1 MGFQHWRLINSV
13 QAKKLLNP
21 GGLFLNYYF
30 WGGAVEVVWSGGV
43 WMEAAKQPNRRLLQ
57 VYCPIL
63 SVLQAGAVLN
73 SSWLMIAPPFAQ
85 GFWYILIIHGTG
97 NAVLN
102 QPGLLFHCND
112 ISVDQNAIN
121 LHSPE
126 SENIDAPSCLVDVY
140 FYLEVYFR
148 TFAGIRTLRFAL
160 KLTKSYSTFGAY
172 IHQYI
177 RVRTY
182 VRTYVHSWMDGW
194 MDGWIDR

>member
-30 WGGAVEVVWSGGV
+30 FFGGAVEVVWSGGV

-102 QPGLLFHCND
+102 QPGLLFFIVMTFRLMLS
-112 ISVDQNAIN
+112 ISILLSLKTLMRPVVLWMFIFTSKFISE
-121 LHSPE
+121 LLLE
-126 SENIDAPSCLVDVY
+126 SEHCVL
-140 FYLEVYFR
+140 
-148 TFAGIRTLRFAL
+148 
-160 KLTKSYSTFGAY
+160 
-172 IHQYI
+172 H
-177 RVRTY
+177 
-182 VRTYVHSWMDGW
+182 
-194 MDGWIDR
+194 